1 MLLRH
6 VGFGAMG
13 GDADGLHADAV
24 RHAQV
29 FDGADAGQ
37 QQRGHA
43 RVLQFAQHRA
53 QVFLVAVRGKA
64 VVDRGAAQAIAVG
77 HFDQRHAGGVQAAG
91 DALHLLQRD
100 LVALRVHAVAQGHVV
115 QGDALAHGVAPQ
127 AVVVAGMEGA
137 ADSIAAAMHS
147 AVRAAEAV
155 MMSRLPA
162 YLGR

>member
-1 MLLRH
+1 
-6 VGFGAMG
+6 MG
-13 GDADGLHADAV
+13 GDADGLHADVV

-29 FDGADAGQ
+29 VDGADAGQ

-53 QVFLVAVRGKA
+53 QVLLVAVGGKA

-77 HFDQRHAGGVQAAG
+77 HFDQRHAGGVQAASN
-91 DALHLLQRD
+91 ALHLFQRD
-100 LVALRVHAVAQGHVV
+100 LVALRMHAVAQGHVV

-127 AVVVAGMEGA
+127 AVVVAGVAGLAGLA
-137 ADSIAAAMHS
+137 AAEDSIAAAMHS